1 MSSPQSR
8 LLIWQSSVQSSH
20 LAERDLIDRID
31 DEQCLKQCLS
41 KVSYIL
47 MCRSSKKGAAK
58 IGGSNVT
65 MLRRRCD
72 GNGPRCLFLDDE
84 AGAPQ
89 MVHRLKP

>member
-1 MSSPQSR
+1 MFEAMSIKSIVHTDVS
-8 LLIWQSSVQSSH
+8 LL
-20 LAERDLIDRID
+20 E
-31 DEQCLKQCLS
+31 
-41 KVSYIL
+41 
-47 MCRSSKKGAAK
+47 KGAAK